1 MDLELAGKAALIT
14 GASKGIGR
22 AAAEGLAAEGCN
34 LILVLRTAAD
44 LAAAKAA
51 ITEHSTV
58 QIDTVAAPVAEQHRR
73 AIGEGFS
80 RDRYS
85 GE

>member
-22 AAAEGLAAEGCN
+22 AAAERLAAEGCN

-44 LAAAKAA
+44 LAAAKGGD
-51 ITEHSTV
+51 H
-58 QIDTVAAPVAEQHRR
+58 
-73 AIGEGFS
+73 
-80 RDRYS
+80 
-85 GE
+85 